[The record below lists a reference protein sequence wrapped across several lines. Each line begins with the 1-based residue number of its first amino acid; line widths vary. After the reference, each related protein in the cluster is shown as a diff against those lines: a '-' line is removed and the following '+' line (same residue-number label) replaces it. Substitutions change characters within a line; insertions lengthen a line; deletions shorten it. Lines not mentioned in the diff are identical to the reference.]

1 MMIQIRGGK
10 MHRIERSLLAWRH
23 HVPTMRAGLDRQAAT
38 RKEVHEWAQTDCEQ
52 YERDHGDSDIGV
64 ISFEDAI
71 GA

>member
-1 MMIQIRGGK
+1 M
-10 MHRIERSLLAWRH
+10 
-23 HVPTMRAGLDRQAAT
+23 PTMRAGLDRQAAT